1 MTIAAVR
8 KSDITPELVA
18 RLVAEQFPEWADLP
32 VRRVD
37 VDGVDNT
44 TFRLGETMSVRLPS
58 SEWYRDQTEKEQRW
72 LPVLAAQ
79 LPLPVPA
86 PIAMGEPADDY
97 PMPWSV
103 NRWIDGDTVTP
114 ENVADLAQFASAVA
128 GFLTALYKIDPAGG
142 PQPGQ
147 HSCFRGAP
155 LTVYDSETRD
165 SLAALEGHIDTRIAA
180 DVWRAA
186 LHADWQGPPVW
197 FHGDIAPGNLLVT
210 GGQLSAVIDFGCCG
224 VGDPACDTVIAW
236 TFFSGES
243 RRTFMEKLP
252 VDDATWA
259 RGRGWA
265 IWKAMKV
272 LVGALQDDPED
283 VIETTR
289 VIEEVMA
296 DHMLAASA
304 SR

>member
-18 RLVAEQFPEWADLP
+18 GLLAEQFPQWADLP
-32 VRRVD
+32 LRRVD
-37 VDGVDNT
+37 VDGIDNT

-58 SEWYRDQTEKEQRW
+58 SEWYNDQTEKEQRW
-72 LPVLAAQ
+72 LPVLAEQ

-86 PIAMGEPADDY
+86 PIAMGEPGYGY

-103 NRWIDGDTVTP
+103 NRWIDGDTVTA
-114 ENVADLAQFASAVA
+114 ENVTDLAQFASAIA
-128 GFLTALYKIDPAGG
+128 DFLTALYKIDPAGG

-165 SLAALEGHIDTRIAA
+165 SLAALEGHIDTRLAA
-180 DVWRAA
+180 DVWRTA
-186 LHADWQGPPVW
+186 LRADWQGPPVW

-210 GGQLSAVIDFGCCG
+210 GGQLNAVIDFGCCG

-236 TFFSGES
+236 TFLSGES
-243 RRTFMEKLP
+243 RRAFMEKLP
-252 VDDATWA
+252 VDSATWA

-272 LVGALQDDPED
+272 LVSALENDPED
-283 VIETTR
+283 AIATRR

-296 DHMLAASA
+296 DHAVAPGAA
-304 SR
+304 R